1 MSPAGCAR
9 LGAYL
14 PPMSVGF
21 ALIRVIDLE
30 IGGADEVCEIGRHEV
45 RQSVNGVRRVN

>member
-14 PPMSVGF
+14 PPMLAGF

-30 IGGADEVCEIGRHEV
+30 IGGADEVCEIGSRDV
-45 RQSVNGVRRVN
+45 RQSVNGVLRVN